1 MRALTHRSYLN
12 ENPEALEDNERLEFL
27 GDAVLDFLVGEWL
40 YDRYPE
46 MPEGDLTQMRSA
58 LVQTEELADFARI
71 IKLGDA
77 LRLGRGEIKTG
88 GRTRSSLLCDAFEA
102 FVGAMYI
109 DQGLPSIRKFINPL
123 LDEAVEDIM
132 EQHKNED
139 PKSKLQEWSQSLGY
153 PPPKYIPSHF
163 GSSLSLI
170 GLKYSSFIPASLSI
184 LSVSG

>member
-1 MRALTHRSYLN
+1 MKESSDFIPESPQSLESRLAIKFNNILLLMRALTHRSYLN

-123 LDEAVEDIM
+123 DR
-132 EQHKNED
+132 
-139 PKSKLQEWSQSLGY
+139 KS
-153 PPPKYIPSHF
+153 
-163 GSSLSLI
+163 
-170 GLKYSSFIPASLSI
+170 
-184 LSVSG
+184 VV